1 MSENINEVIASTS
14 EEVAKVYRTTD
25 YSIFQTL
32 LGNRGVRDP
41 RVQKIRKSILKNGY
55 IFNPIIVNEKMEII
69 DGQGRLAALK
79 SLGMPVDYV
88 AKEGLNVNDC
98 ITMNVTQTQWGSADY
113 TKSFADLG
121 SEDYENL
128 QLLAEEF
135 PLLGL
140 GTIVT
145 ILTESYGST
154 NGYSKANLKTGG
166 LKCGRLAY
174 IRAQQTC
181 RYVSRFA
188 EVIKKKSK
196 GKKAVLFGAVAF
208 IYEQCHID
216 SEKLFENFSNFY
228 MTDLF
233 TPYASFTDAL
243 NSLSDIYNYRRTNR
257 VSFAAKYRDY
267 VNARSIGGRE

>member
-1 MSENINEVIASTS
+1 MSEHINEVIASTS

-32 LGNRGVRDP
+32 LGNRDVRDP
-41 RVQKIRKSILKNGY
+41 RVQKIRRSILEKGY
-55 IFNPIIVNEKMEII
+55 IFSPIIVNEKMEII

-79 SLGMPVDYV
+79 SFGMPVDYTLK
-88 AKEGLNVNDC
+88 AGLNISDC
-98 ITMNVTQTQWGSADY
+98 ITLNVTQTQWGSADY
-113 TKSFADLG
+113 AKSFADLG

-128 QLLAEEF
+128 QLLVEEF

-140 GTIVT
+140 GAIVT
-145 ILTESYGST
+145 ILTETYGSA
-154 NGYSKANLKTGG
+154 NGTSKANLKTGG
-166 LKCGRLAY
+166 MKCGRLTY
-174 IRAQQTC
+174 IRVQQTC

-196 GKKAVLFGAVAF
+196 GRKAVLFSAAAF
-208 IYEQCHID
+208 IYEHCHID
-216 SEKLFENFSNFY
+216 NEKLFENFSSLY

-233 TPYASFTDAL
+233 TPYANFVDVL
-243 NSLSDIYNYRRTNR
+243 NSLSDIYNYRRVNR

-267 VNARSIGGRE
+267 IKARGIEENV